1 MHPTLGLGGQ
11 AGPRGV
17 NAIEA
22 RPLPDSERPDGK
34 AELPQKNCAAGA
46 HVDPVLSFR

>member
-17 NAIEA
+17 NAVEA
-22 RPLPDSERPDGK
+22 RSLPDSERLDGN
-34 AELPQKNCAAGA
+34 AELPRKNCVAGA
-46 HVDPVLSFR
+46 HVDPMLSFR